1 MNMTKKNEPR
11 KNTRPMIKD
20 VDRNGKEFER
30 PDNRKTTAD
39 FIADACRVWG
49 ESYDY
54 SPTVYLGGKQ
64 PVLIRCPKHDYTFR
78 VTMAQNHVMKAQGT
92 FQPTG
97 CPICQYEKKYGK
109 DYGPEWRDYLK
120 LSANSNRVGLKR
132 KPKKTAE
139 QIAAEQRMKEERRR
153 QREVE
158 SQQRQEAYRQ
168 RLAMQKAETQRRRE
182 AEQQERQRRRE
193 QQEQQRISDL
203 QARFRREAP
212 LMQGDGYIYKGVE
225 QITSTT
231 SLVDVHCS
239 NPSHGW
245 HPMRVDLILQ
255 GCKCRECAGRHQTVE
270 QRRDK
275 FLQDFHR
282 KHGYNHYKVKA
293 DRYVNNDTPIPVHCL
308 VHHYDYETSPDNLL
322 RGGGGC
328 PFCTA
333 SEGEAVV
340 LGWLDR
346 HHVAHQWHYQIPNH
360 DSTLPLQYIEADFLV
375 TLNNSRQS
383 VVIEY
388 HGEQHYKDVGHFYR
402 DRVRNFDVQQHRD
415 RYLRQYCADHH
426 LRLLEI
432 PYWEFDHIDAILTS
446 VLIDGNEVPTFEPPA
461 DMPYPDTAK
470 AQTDA

>member
-1 MNMTKKNEPR
+1 MTKKNEPR

-30 PDNRKTTAD
+30 PDNRKATAD

-64 PVLIRCPKHDYTFR
+64 PVLIRCPKHDYIFR
-78 VTMAQNHVMKAQGT
+78 VAMAQNHLMKHN
-92 FQPTG
+92 PTG
-97 CPICQYEKKYGK
+97 CPICQYEKQYGK
-109 DYGPEWRDYLK
+109 NYGPDWREYLK
-120 LSANSNRVGLKR
+120 LSKKNSRVGLIHR
-132 KPKKTAE
+132 PKKTLE
-139 QIAAEQRMKEERRR
+139 QIAAEQRLKEERRR
-153 QREVE
+153 QREAERKAE

-168 RLAMQKAETQRRRE
+168 RMAMQKAETQRRRE
-182 AEQQERQRRRE
+182 AERQERQRQRE

-212 LMQGDGYIYKGVE
+212 LAQGEGYIYKGVE
-225 QITSTT
+225 QITGTT
-231 SLVDVHCS
+231 SLVEVHCP
-239 NPSHGW
+239 NHDHEW

-275 FLQDFHR
+275 FLKDFHR

-322 RGGGGC
+322 RGAGGC
-328 PFCTA
+328 PFCSS
-333 SEGEAVV
+333 SEGEAVI

-346 HHVAHQWHYQIPNH
+346 HHVAHQWHYQIPNL
-360 DSTLPLQYIEADFLV
+360 DFTLPLQYIEADFLV
-375 TLNNSRQS
+375 MVNDSRQS
-383 VVIEY
+383 IVIEY
-388 HGEQHYKDVGHFYR
+388 HGEQHYEDIDHFYR
-402 DRVRNFDVQQHRD
+402 GKSVRTFAVQQHRD

-446 VLIDGNEVPTFEPPA
+446 VLLNHEPIPTF
-461 DMPYPDTAK
+461 
-470 AQTDA
+470 

>member
-11 KNTRPMIKD
+11 KNTRPMVKD

-64 PVLIRCPKHDYTFR
+64 PVLIRCHKHDYTFR
-78 VTMAQNHVMKAQGT
+78 VTMAQNHIMRHNA
-92 FQPTG
+92 TG
-97 CPICQYEKKYGK
+97 CPICAAEKLHGRE
-109 DYGPEWRDYLK
+109 YGPDWRDYLK
-120 LSANSNRVGLKR
+120 LSKKISRVGLIHH
-132 KPKKTAE
+132 PKSRPQKTPE
-139 QIAAEQRMKEERRR
+139 QIAAEQRMKEERRL
-153 QREVE
+153 QREAE

-168 RLAMQKAETQRRRE
+168 RMVMQKAETQRRRE
-182 AEQQERQRRRE
+182 AERQERLRRRE

-203 QARFRREAP
+203 QARFHREAP
-212 LMQGDGYIYKGVE
+212 LAQGEDYIYKGVVN
-225 QITSTT
+225 IKTVSDR
-231 SLVDVHCS
+231 VMVHCG
-239 NPSHGW
+239 NPDHEW

-270 QRRDK
+270 QRRSK
-275 FLQDFHR
+275 FLKDFHR

-333 SEGEAVV
+333 SEGEAVI

-346 HHVAHQWHYQIPNH
+346 HHIAHQWHYQIPNL

-375 TLNNSRQS
+375 TPSDSQQS
-383 VVIEY
+383 IVIEY
-388 HGEQHYKDVGHFYR
+388 HGEQHYEDVPHFYHR
-402 DRVRNFDVQQHRD
+402 KSVRTFAVQQHRD

-432 PYWEFDHIDAILTS
+432 PYWEFDHIDSILTS
-446 VLIDGNEVPTFEPPA
+446 VLIDGGDIPTF
-461 DMPYPDTAK
+461 
-470 AQTDA
+470 DAP

>member
-1 MNMTKKNEPR
+1 MQPRYPLAELRSYIRESDGRKCFVPVFKKP
-11 KNTRPMIKD
+11 KD
-20 VDRNGKEFER
+20 VFVQQARAIWGDR
-30 PDNRKTTAD
+30 
-39 FIADACRVWG
+39 
-49 ESYDY
+49 YDY
-54 SPTVYLGGKQ
+54 TDSVYTNNKE
-64 PVLIRCPKHDYTFR
+64 PIIIFCPKHQYHFR
-78 VTMAQNHVMKAQGT
+78 VAMAQNHLKKHN
-92 FQPTG
+92 PTG
-97 CPICQYEKKYGK
+97 CPVCQYEKQYGK
-109 DYGPEWRDYLK
+109 NYGPDWRVHLK
-120 LSANSNRVGLKR
+120 LSANSNHVGLKG

-139 QIAAEQRMKEERRR
+139 QIAAEQRMKEERRL
-153 QREVE
+153 QREAERKAE

-182 AEQQERQRRRE
+182 AERQERQRQRE

-212 LMQGDGYIYKGVE
+212 LAQGDGYIYKGVE
-225 QITSTT
+225 QITGTT
-231 SLVDVHCS
+231 SLVEVHCP
-239 NPSHGW
+239 NPDHGW

-275 FLQDFHR
+275 FLKDFHR

-308 VHHYDYETSPDNLL
+308 MHHYDYETSPDNLL

-333 SEGEAVV
+333 SEGEAVI

-346 HHVAHQWHYQIPNH
+346 HHVAHQWHYQLPNH
-360 DSTLPLQYIEADFLV
+360 DFTLPLQYIEADFLV
-375 TLNNSRQS
+375 TVNDNRQNI
-383 VVIEY
+383 VIEY
-388 HGEQHYKDVGHFYR
+388 HGEQHYEDIAHFYR
-402 DRVRNFDVQQHRD
+402 GKSVRTFAVQQHRD

-446 VLIDGNEVPTFEPPA
+446 VLIDGNEIPTFEPPA
-461 DMPYPDTAK
+461 DKT
-470 AQTDA
+470 